1 VPALLILP
9 KQPREE
15 KLPCVILMHGLGGD
29 KRMFQMLWG
38 ALTKAGYALFAID
51 AQYHGERKP
60 SDDIPFFGMYPYRAR
75 DALIQTVIDLRRGVD
90 YLQTRK
96 DIDPN
101 RIGYIGASMGGII
114 GAMFA
119 GVDERVKA
127 PILLV
132 AGGDWKILM
141 EKSTLSMWRDAA
153 RNNPQQMQEALRVM
167 DVVDPVHWVG
177 RIAPRPV
184 LFINGDA
191 DDVVPVE
198 SNKALHNAAGEPKK
212 VVWYKGRA
220 CAPADRLA
228 DSGQRGDQLAEHAPA
243 GQAHCAWLARLP
255 AAPWVVAR
263 VDRLAGF
270 GRACRRRVFPR
281 VRCDAECLPKTTH
294 AMKALILAG
303 GKGTRLRPIT
313 FSMAKQLVP
322 VANKPVLFYGL
333 EAIAESG
340 IHEVGMIVGDTAA
353 EIERAVGDGSRWG
366 MQVTY
371 IPQPEPLGLAHAVLT
386 AEPYLQR
393 RAVPDVS
400 RRQPRD
406 LQPPAAGRKRSS
418 SASPTR

>member
-1 VPALLILP
+1 MLGLLFSGCSQTQSTTKYDPDLIFGYDKTLPLSPQETSGEETAEYRVIKVTYRSVHDQRVPALLILP

-15 KLPCVILMHGLGGD
+15 RLPCVILMHGLGGD

-38 ALTKAGYALFAID
+38 PLTRAGFALFAID

-96 DIDPN
+96 EIDPD

-127 PILLV
+127 PVLLV

-141 EKSTLSMWRDAA
+141 ERSTLSVWRDAA

-167 DVVDPVHWVG
+167 DVVDPVNWVG

-212 VVWYKGRA
+212 IVWYKGGHVPPPTDWLTVISEITRWLDA
-220 CAPADRLA
+220 HLKGKQSAWGWREYLPRLSSWQNVWDWLTTLMPAVAAFFREFTATLYG
-228 DSGQRGDQLAEHAPA
+228 S
-243 GQAHCAWLARLP
+243 LP
-255 AAPWVVAR
+255 T
-263 VDRLAGF
+263 L
-270 GRACRRRVFPR
+270 PR
-281 VRCDAECLPKTTH
+281 
-294 AMKALILAG
+294 
-303 GKGTRLRPIT
+303 
-313 FSMAKQLVP
+313 
-322 VANKPVLFYGL
+322 
-333 EAIAESG
+333 
-340 IHEVGMIVGDTAA
+340 
-353 EIERAVGDGSRWG
+353 
-366 MQVTY
+366 
-371 IPQPEPLGLAHAVLT
+371 
-386 AEPYLQR
+386 
-393 RAVPDVS
+393 
-400 RRQPRD
+400 
-406 LQPPAAGRKRSS
+406 
-418 SASPTR
+418 

>member
-1 VPALLILP
+1 MWRRTALACGLMLGLLFSGCSQTQPTTKYDPDLIFGYDKALPLSPQETPAEETAEYRVIKVTYRSARDQRVPALLILP

-15 KLPCVILMHGLGGD
+15 RLPCVILMHGLGGD

-38 ALTKAGYALFAID
+38 PLTRAGFALFAID

-96 DIDPN
+96 EIDPD

-127 PILLV
+127 PVLLV

-141 EKSTLSMWRDAA
+141 ERSTLSMWRDAA
-153 RNNPQQMQEALRVM
+153 RNNPQQIQEALRVM
-167 DVVDPVHWVG
+167 DVVDPVNWVG

-212 VVWYKGRA
+212 IVWYKGGHVPPPTDWLTVISEITRWLDTHLKGKQSA
-220 CAPADRLA
+220 WGWREYLPRLSSWQNVRDWLTTVAPAVAAFFREFAAALY
-228 DSGQRGDQLAEHAPA
+228 SSLRM
-243 GQAHCAWLARLP
+243 LP
-255 AAPWVVAR
+255 R
-263 VDRLAGF
+263 
-270 GRACRRRVFPR
+270 
-281 VRCDAECLPKTTH
+281 
-294 AMKALILAG
+294 
-303 GKGTRLRPIT
+303 
-313 FSMAKQLVP
+313 
-322 VANKPVLFYGL
+322 
-333 EAIAESG
+333 
-340 IHEVGMIVGDTAA
+340 
-353 EIERAVGDGSRWG
+353 
-366 MQVTY
+366 
-371 IPQPEPLGLAHAVLT
+371 
-386 AEPYLQR
+386 
-393 RAVPDVS
+393 
-400 RRQPRD
+400 
-406 LQPPAAGRKRSS
+406 
-418 SASPTR
+418 